1 MRDDQSFYGNFYHKK
16 FKIIEEHNLT
26 LVPITMDQEIN
37 QFIEIFMNYILGKK
51 SNEQSVP
58 SIGLNVKIS
67 Q

>member
-1 MRDDQSFYGNFYHKK
+1 MIISIKFSKK
-16 FKIIEEHNLT
+16 FKKIEEHNLT

-37 QFIEIFMNYILGKK
+37 QFIETFMNYILGKK

-67 Q
+67 P